1 MLNLAKKKKVELT
14 GSQNHRKEES
24 TLALKL
30 TGYIDSSFT
39 RALSLSPSVFP
50 SHFYFCILAT
60 FKWELQPLLAL
71 EPTLTASM
79 PKTKTDLLFL
89 LQLEQFGVRKGLMWM
104 HSMSMYSFPGSASGK
119 EPAHQGRRRR
129 RCGFG
134 PGSGR
139 SPGGRND
146 NLFQYS
152 CVENPM
158 NRGTWWATVHGVPKN
173 WAWLSGWECMH
184 TQSGY
189 TAIFKMCLHSPFL
202 SP

>member
-139 SPGGRND
+139 SPRGGNG
-146 NLFQYS
+146 NPLQYFLPGES
-152 CVENPM
+152 HGQRSLADYSLWCHRVEHNCVIEHA
-158 NRGTWWATVHGVPKN
+158 RTCLGTNH
-173 WAWLSGWECMH
+173 
-184 TQSGY
+184 
-189 TAIFKMCLHSPFL
+189 
-202 SP
+202 